1 MFLSIGEN
9 IKRFREAKGIS
20 QYKLAQLLN
29 VSQQSVDQWER
40 SLTNPRKN
48 NIDKISSVL
57 NVSVNE
63 LFGIIN
69 EENNKMETE
78 TKYSTD
84 EQRLIEVY
92 RKLDD
97 RGKKNVLRNA
107 EGDLNI
113 LEGK

>member
-1 MFLSIGEN
+1 MATITASRLRALREQKGLSQSDVAKLIGVTRTAYVAYETGAN
-9 IKRFREAKGIS
+9 KPVR
-20 QYKLAQLLN
+20 KLEELSA
-29 VSQQSVDQWER
+29 
-40 SLTNPRKN
+40 
-48 NIDKISSVL
+48 
-57 NVSVNE
+57 
-63 LFGIIN
+63 LFGVSADYILGN
-69 EENNKMETE
+69 DKSETE
-78 TKYSTD
+78 IQYSAD

>member
-1 MFLSIGEN
+1 MATITAHRLRALREQKGLSQGDV
-9 IKRFREAKGIS
+9 AKLINVTRTAYAAYETG
-20 QYKLAQLLN
+20 QNKPTRKLEELSA
-29 VSQQSVDQWER
+29 
-40 SLTNPRKN
+40 
-48 NIDKISSVL
+48 
-57 NVSVNE
+57 
-63 LFGIIN
+63 LFGVSADYILGN
-69 EENNKMETE
+69 DKSETE
-78 TKYSTD
+78 VQYSAD